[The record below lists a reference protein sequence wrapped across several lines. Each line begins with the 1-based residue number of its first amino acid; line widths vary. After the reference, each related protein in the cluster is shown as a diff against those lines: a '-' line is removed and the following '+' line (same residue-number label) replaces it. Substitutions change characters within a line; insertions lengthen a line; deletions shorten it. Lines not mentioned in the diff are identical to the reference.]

1 MKERIEGALER
12 CLSALDDADTPPRL
26 RQALRAAVFPG
37 GARLRPRLLLTVV
50 EAHGDPA
57 PDLAD
62 AAAVAVELLHCS
74 SLVHDDLPCFDDAAL
89 RRGQP
94 TIHRGF
100 GESTAVLV
108 GDGLIFLA
116 VETLT
121 NVAAVDFPKAAAT
134 LKELMRAAG
143 PREGLV
149 CGQALEG
156 EAHIDLGSYHRAK
169 TGALFEA
176 AAVMGALVVG
186 ADPVPYQRM
195 AMELG
200 LAYQIADDMLDHQGG
215 PSTGGKTGNQDQRK
229 GRPNAVASLGLSGAQ
244 ERIEGHRA
252 IALSHVEG
260 LPDSGRLVVLIEHTV
275 SRLVNAVN
283 PMSSASSG

>member
-1 MKERIEGALER
+1 MRQRIENALER
-12 CLSALDDADTPPRL
+12 CLSALDDADTPAHL
-26 RQALRAAVFPG
+26 REALRAAVFPG
-37 GARLRPRLLLTVV
+37 GARLRPRLLFTVV

-74 SLVHDDLPCFDDAAL
+74 SLVHDDLPCFDDAEL
-89 RRGQP
+89 RRGSP
-94 TIHRGF
+94 TIHKTF
-100 GESTAVLV
+100 GEPTAVLV

-116 VETLT
+116 VEVLT
-121 NVAAVDFPKAAAT
+121 DVAAVDFPKAALI

-156 EAHIDLGSYHRAK
+156 ETHIDLASYHRAK

-176 AAVMGALVVG
+176 AAVMGARVVG
-186 ADPVPYQRM
+186 ADPTPYRRM
-195 AMELG
+195 ALELG

-215 PSTGGKTGNQDQRK
+215 PNTGGKTGNQDQRN
-229 GRPNAVASLGLSGAQ
+229 GRPNAVTSLGLGGAQ
-244 ERIEGHRA
+244 ERIAGHRA
-252 IALSHVEG
+252 SAVSHVEG
-260 LPDSGRLVVLIEHTV
+260 LPGSKSLVILIDHTVDRLVKALEGG
-275 SRLVNAVN
+275 A
-283 PMSSASSG
+283 PA

>member
-1 MKERIEGALER
+1 MQERIERALEL
-12 CLSALDDADTPPRL
+12 CLSELDDADTPPHL
-26 RQALRAAVFPG
+26 REAFRAAVVPG
-37 GARLRPRLLLTVV
+37 GARIRPALLLTVV

-62 AAAVAVELLHCS
+62 AAAVAVELIHCS
-74 SLVHDDLPCFDDAAL
+74 SLVHDDLPCFDDAEL

-94 TIHRGF
+94 TIHRRF

-116 VETLT
+116 VETLMS
-121 NVAAVDFPKAAAT
+121 VATEELPKAVLT

-149 CGQALEG
+149 CGQALEA

-186 ADPVPYQRM
+186 ADPAPYRRM
-195 AMELG
+195 ALELG

-215 PSTGGKTGNQDQRK
+215 PGTGGKTGNQDQRN
-229 GRPNAVASLGLSGAQ
+229 GRPNAVASLGLRGAQ

-252 IALSHVEG
+252 TARAYVEG
-260 LPDSGRLVVLIEHTV
+260 LPDSVRLVALIDHTV
-275 SRLVNAVN
+275 SRLVKSIDFEA
-283 PMSSASSG
+283 